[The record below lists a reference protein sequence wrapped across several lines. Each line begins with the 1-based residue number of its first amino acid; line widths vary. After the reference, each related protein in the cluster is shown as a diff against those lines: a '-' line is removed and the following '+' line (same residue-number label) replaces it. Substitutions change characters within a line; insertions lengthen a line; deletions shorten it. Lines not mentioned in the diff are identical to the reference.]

1 MKLSQLIKVTAKGKK
16 RVGRGIGSG
25 KGRTAGRGSKGQ
37 KARGKIPLGF
47 AGGTL
52 PLYKRLP
59 FKRGLGNPKVS
70 AKLMPIDTAKLS
82 VFKSGSV
89 VNLQSLI
96 EQGIVKEKDG
106 QKYGVK
112 IVGNKK
118 MKVALNVKLSATAAA
133 TKVIEQAGGKVENA

>member
-1 MKLSQLIKVTAKGKK
+1 MKLSQLIKVIAKGKK

-47 AGGTL
+47 AGGAL
-52 PLYKRLP
+52 PLYKKLP
-59 FKRGLGNPKVS
+59 FRRGLGNPRVS
-70 AKLMPIDTAKLS
+70 AKLMPIDTAELS

-96 EQGIVKEKDG
+96 ERGIVKEKDG

-118 MKVALNVKLSATAAA
+118 MKVALKVKLSATAAA